1 MTELKDLLKKLLDRK
16 EKLDALI
23 LDIENTID
31 KAEGQKK
38 L

>member
-1 MTELKDLLKKLLDRK
+1 MTELKDLLDKLRDRK

-23 LDIENTID
+23 LDIEKTIE
-31 KAEGQKK
+31 KAEGQIK